1 MKSQNFLFPTAP
13 RTTRSLSPQPQKIN
27 KLLSPSFTAL
37 YPKAFDDNSKNFLPE
52 GGSGKLE
59 RSNSI
64 VPPRLSISL
73 CPNLTTSQIMSIK
86 KSWKHINTKGLF
98 NVLRRCYQRC
108 QSCCPNVAKV
118 FSTENIKKQQ
128 NIYSCGV
135 SEHTKYF
142 ISLLDRII
150 DNEPNIE
157 HELRNVGKE
166 HAKLYEE
173 YKLSI
178 TDIERLGE
186 IIADVFLKLDGIRQ
200 NKETSKSWRI
210 LIASIIDE
218 VSVGYESE
226 LRLYRRK
233 SAIVYDNS
241 NYNAYK
247 HSSPINNSEYSPYR
261 QESYMSEGTCNNQI
275 ERLCKKVEEF

>member
-1 MKSQNFLFPTAP
+1 MKSQNFLFPSVP
-13 RTTRSLSPQPQKIN
+13 RTTRSLSPQPQKIT

-37 YPKAFDDNSKNFLPE
+37 STKTIDNNSRNFLLD
-52 GGSGKLE
+52 GGSKKLE

-64 VPPRLSISL
+64 VPPRFSISL

-108 QSCCPNVAKV
+108 QSCCPTVAMI
-118 FSTENIKKQQ
+118 FSTESKKKQQ

-157 HELRNVGKE
+157 LELKNVGKE

-173 YKLSI
+173 YKLS
-178 TDIERLGE
+178 TADIERLGE

-210 LIASIIDE
+210 LIASIIDK

-241 NYNAYK
+241 NINVYNPSA
-247 HSSPINNSEYSPYR
+247 PLNFSEYCPYQ
-261 QESYMSEGTCNNQI
+261 QESYMSEETCNNQI
-275 ERLCKKVEEF
+275 EKLSKKLEEF